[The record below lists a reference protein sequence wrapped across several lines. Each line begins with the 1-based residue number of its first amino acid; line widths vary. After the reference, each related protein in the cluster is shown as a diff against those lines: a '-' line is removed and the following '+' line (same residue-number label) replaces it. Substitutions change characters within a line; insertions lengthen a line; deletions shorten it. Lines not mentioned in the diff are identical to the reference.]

1 MRNTRHHFTNRNF
14 LTVLDG
20 NQGADLESDIDRMIR
35 TSNLDFLASI
45 VQKLHL
51 RTHAFICSSPTAL
64 RIDNHQSRKSGDVV
78 DLLGDGC
85 TLFDIFKADG
95 SSVLADDRTCMRIPS
110 SENLTILDRLSIIW
124 QQSRTIRH
132 LVALT
137 FTTVVIRNQNFAST

>member
-1 MRNTRHHFTNRNF
+1 MRDTRHHFTNRNF

-20 NQGADLESDIDRMIR
+20 SQGADLESDIDRMIR
-35 TSNLDFLASI
+35 ASNFDFLASL

-51 RTHAFICSSPTAL
+51 RTHAFICSSPATL
-64 RIDNHQSRKSGDVV
+64 WIDNHQSRKSRDVV
-78 DLLGDGC
+78 DLLGDSC

-95 SSVLADDRTCMRIPS
+95 SRVLADDRTCMRIPS
-110 SENLTILDRLSIIW
+110 GKNLTNLDHLPIIW

-137 FTTVVIRNQNFAST
+137 FTTVVIRNQNLAST